1 MEWFSRGVPLFCPPE
16 GASAGRLRPMS
27 LFNVYTWP
35 IVRLTPRVASRRAA
49 AARQRHLM
57 AWNLTARWA
66 QALHCKCQH
75 MIHKS
80 TDVGCW
86 CSKVKK
92 MRGARSCEGEF
103 TYLISISTFCYDLG
117 TALYLDSNDDRN
129 IVKFAIDWNFLLQT
143 FELVKNGLKGFP

>member
-1 MEWFSRGVPLFCPPE
+1 MNNSAYCASFQKCSKWSDFLEGSPCFALLRGPQRVGSGPCPCSMFTLGQLCVWHP
-16 GASAGRLRPMS
+16 G
-27 LFNVYTWP
+27 WP
-35 IVRLTPRVASRRAA
+35 VGEQ
-49 AARQRHLM
+49 QRHLM

-92 MRGARSCEGEF
+92 MRGARSCEAREF

-117 TALYLDSNDDRN
+117 DVFGMMQYKS
-129 IVKFAIDWNFLLQT
+129 VKTIFLKMISKIRSWL
-143 FELVKNGLKGFP
+143 

>member
-49 AARQRHLM
+49 AARHLM

-117 TALYLDSNDDRN
+117 DVFGMMQYKSVRT
-129 IVKFAIDWNFLLQT
+129 VFLKMISKIRSWLQHYINT
-143 FELVKNGLKGFP
+143 TTMYSF